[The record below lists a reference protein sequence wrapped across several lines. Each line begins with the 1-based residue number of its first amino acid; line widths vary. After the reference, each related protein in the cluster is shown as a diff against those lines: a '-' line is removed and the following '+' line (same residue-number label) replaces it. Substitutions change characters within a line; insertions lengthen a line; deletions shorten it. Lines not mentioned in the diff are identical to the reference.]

1 MAKDDPELDKDLN
14 LDPPD
19 DPVDDTEVESQDV
32 DGDQGEADEEVEVA
46 EPDAAPA
53 LQTDT
58 RAEPDRQPSRAERRI
73 SSQQEALRARD
84 QQIADLNKRLDTV
97 LAQTQQQQRV
107 EPQETPAQRE
117 QRLALLDPIDR
128 MRVEM
133 QEAQNVSTR
142 QMQAM
147 AFTMQDSGDKAT
159 FDAKSLVDPLYAK
172 WAPKVESFLTD
183 LRSKG
188 QNVARE
194 QALKYLIGE
203 AALAGRK
210 VSSGKQRQEAAG
222 RVARNRTQPSNARS
236 DTQADRR
243 GGSDATALERRLE
256 NVNI

>member
-1 MAKDDPELDKDLN
+1 MADDPE
-14 LDPPD
+14 PD
-19 DPVDDTEVESQDV
+19 VDELEPEPGTEPEPEVEPEAEP
-32 DGDQGEADEEVEVA
+32 EADA
-46 EPDAAPA
+46 EPE
-53 LQTDT
+53 
-58 RAEPDRQPSRAERRI
+58 AEPEIAEPGGEPGEVRTQERQPSRAERRI
-73 SSQQEALRARD
+73 SGQQEALRARD
-84 QQIADLNKRLDTV
+84 QQIADLNKRLDTYIS
-97 LAQTQQQQRV
+97 QTKTPDV
-107 EPQETPAQRE
+107 PQETPAQRE

-147 AFTMQDSGDKAT
+147 AFTMQETSDKAT
-159 FDAKSLVDPLYAK
+159 YDAKSLGDPLYAK
-172 WAPKVESFLTD
+172 GGPKVVSFLTE
-183 LRSKG
+183 LRAKG

-210 VSSGKQRQEAAG
+210 SASGKQRQEAAG
-222 RVARNRTQPSNARS
+222 RMTRNRTQPSNARS
-236 DTQADRR
+236 DTQVDRR

>member
-1 MAKDDPELDKDLN
+1 MADDPE
-14 LDPPD
+14 PD
-19 DPVDDTEVESQDV
+19 VDELEPEPGTEPEPEVEPEAEP
-32 DGDQGEADEEVEVA
+32 EADA
-46 EPDAAPA
+46 EPE
-53 LQTDT
+53 T
-58 RAEPDRQPSRAERRI
+58 EPEITEPGETPDEVRTQERQPSRAEKRI
-73 SSQQEALRARD
+73 SGQQEALRVRD

-97 LAQTQQQQRV
+97 LAETKQYRQ

-172 WAPKVESFLTD
+172 WAPKVESFLSE
-183 LRSKG
+183 LRAKG

-210 VSSGKQRQEAAG
+210 ASTGKQKQEAAG
-222 RVARNRTQPSNARS
+222 RMTRNRTQPSNARS
-236 DTQADRR
+236 DTQVNRR